1 MVQVLRAGRV
11 HGLGW
16 RVVRL
21 GFLGRVRYSIV
32 ILKNPKARVSAIPI
46 HRAAVLGLAR
56 EPDSRQFQTFNYSQ
70 VRSLVVKH
78 ISCSTQAFTSAT
90 NALLPA
96 TGLPDPLTPTAQHPS
111 KSR

>member
-1 MVQVLRAGRV
+1 MEGSKTRV
-11 HGLGW
+11 FGKGSLQ
-16 RVVRL
+16 
-21 GFLGRVRYSIV
+21 YSYI
-32 ILKNPKARVSAIPI
+32 KNPKARVSAIPI